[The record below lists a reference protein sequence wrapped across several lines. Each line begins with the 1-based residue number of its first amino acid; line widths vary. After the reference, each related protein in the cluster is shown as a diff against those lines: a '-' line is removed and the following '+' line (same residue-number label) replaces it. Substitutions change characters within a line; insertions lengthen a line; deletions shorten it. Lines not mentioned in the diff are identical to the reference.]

1 LGILLAIC
9 YQKGLHLVGEEL
21 ASRRCRCCWCPC
33 ILYVGKGLQHY
44 VKRFLNYL
52 KQPVTDP

>member
-1 LGILLAIC
+1 
-9 YQKGLHLVGEEL
+9 VGEEL